1 MKVAVSQT
9 RLQNTQAVK
18 KMKPK
23 PQIRLR
29 NLKTKK
35 TLAPFSIGATVRL
48 LSAPVKF
55 AMKK

>member
-1 MKVAVSQT
+1 MKVTISQT

-29 NLKTKK
+29 KLKTKQ
-35 TLAPFSIGATVRL
+35 TLAPFSIGVTVRL
-48 LSAPVKF
+48 KLAP
-55 AMKK
+55 